1 GDLDLVTN
9 NVNQEAFVFQ
19 NRSENSG
26 NHYLRVELEGS
37 GQNTFAIG
45 ATVTVHRGEEVLTTE
60 VIPTRGFQSSIA
72 YPAIFG
78 LGDDAAVDSVHIVWP
93 DRTESTV
100 VKPAVDA
107 ELLIRYGE
115 VPRKQLSADQ
125 IPSAGN
131 HFFVSAN
138 LSLAAHEEDEYL
150 DQLQEGLVIRS
161 LTNEG
166 PEVVSGDLNGD
177 GLPDLFIGGARYQP
191 AQLYF
196 QQGGELVRQDQAILR
211 QISETE
217 DTGITLFDAD
227 GDGDQD
233 IFLGSGGNFTGANS
247 PFLGDK
253 LLFNDGEGNFSMRS
267 GVLPRY
273 AYNTSVAVALDYDGD
288 GDQDLFVGT
297 RSKPQDYAALTVS
310 FLLKNDGA
318 GNFQDV
324 TKEVAP
330 IFATLG
336 MVTDALF
343 ASLTEPGT
351 RVLAVVSEWG
361 APRFFAFNGQ
371 QFEEQ
376 QTTLAD
382 YPGWWYAI
390 ETADLDGDGDQ
401 DLLLGNRG
409 ENFYFSADSDHPAK
423 LWVADFDGN
432 GRTEKIITQH
442 LSGRDMPMTMKRNLT
457 AELPNL
463 KKSVLK
469 HQDYAQKSIKELF
482 SREALQKARV
492 FEATYFK
499 SIVAINNGG
508 GDFSVQPLP
517 SEVQLSCI
525 CDINCKDLNGD
536 GTLDLIMGGNFSG
549 FLPQFSRLDASYGH
563 VLLNDGKGAFSIVP
577 NVESG
582 FTVKGDLKDITT
594 IDLGGTEYLVA
605 TVNDQMPK
613 VFRIKT
619 SENE

>member
-1 GDLDLVTN
+1 
-9 NVNQEAFVFQ
+9 
-19 NRSENSG
+19 
-26 NHYLRVELEGS
+26 
-37 GQNTFAIG
+37 
-45 ATVTVHRGEEVLTTE
+45 
-60 VIPTRGFQSSIA
+60 
-72 YPAIFG
+72 
-78 LGDDAAVDSVHIVWP
+78 
-93 DRTESTV
+93 
-100 VKPAVDA
+100 
-107 ELLIRYGE
+107 
-115 VPRKQLSADQ
+115 
-125 IPSAGN
+125 
-131 HFFVSAN
+131 
-138 LSLAAHEEDEYL
+138 
-150 DQLQEGLVIRS
+150 
-161 LTNEG
+161 
-166 PEVVSGDLNGD
+166 
-177 GLPDLFIGGARYQP
+177 
-191 AQLYF
+191 
-196 QQGGELVRQDQAILR
+196 
-211 QISETE
+211 
-217 DTGITLFDAD
+217 
-227 GDGDQD
+227 
-233 IFLGSGGNFTGANS
+233 
-247 PFLGDK
+247 
-253 LLFNDGEGNFSMRS
+253 
-267 GVLPRY
+267 
-273 AYNTSVAVALDYDGD
+273 
-288 GDQDLFVGT
+288 
-297 RSKPQDYAALTVS
+297 
-310 FLLKNDGA
+310 
-318 GNFQDV
+318 
-324 TKEVAP
+324 
-330 IFATLG
+330 
-336 MVTDALF
+336 
-343 ASLTEPGT
+343 
-351 RVLAVVSEWG
+351 VSEWG

-442 LSGRDMPMTMKRNLT
+442 LSGRDMPMAMKRNLT

-482 SREALQKARV
+482 SRESLQKARV